1 MRKVLY
7 IIPSLELGGAE
18 MLLINHL
25 NKLNLKIYKPTL
37 LIVGDKVSL
46 VSQINK
52 DIDVIKINASKS
64 NYLFKLPKIFLTV
77 NSLKPDVIH
86 SHLFMANI
94 LSRFVGIFTNAI
106 VINHFH
112 GLSRWLSKPKLIFD
126 KITQPLMD
134 FGIVVSDK
142 SYTLRL
148 HREKINPTK
157 LKLIYNFINQFPE
170 NLKYKE
176 FTGETLILG
185 MACRLIP
192 LKNIPS
198 VIKLVQ
204 YLNESGLSVNLEI
217 AGSGPEKDRIS
228 KLIKE
233 LDLSK
238 NVKLLG
244 FQSDL
249 KAFYKRINI
258 YVISSETEDLPLS
271 LAEAMSYGCAIIS
284 SDVGGIKCVLDQGE
298 GLVVNRV
305 DDNSFETIL
314 NYINNLDF
322 ELVYSKN
329 RKLSKSLFH
338 FSTYSSNMENLY
350 IKNGR

>member
-25 NKLNLKIYKPTL
+25 NKLDLEFYKPIL
-37 LIVGDKVSL
+37 LIVGKKIGLISH
-46 VSQINK
+46 INK
-52 DIDVIKINASKS
+52 DVAIIKINASKF
-64 NYLFKLPKIFLTV
+64 NYLLKLPKIFFTV

-86 SHLFMANI
+86 SHLYKANI

-106 VINHFH
+106 VINHYH
-112 GLSRWLSKPKLIFD
+112 GLSRWMSKPKLIFD

-134 FGIVVSDK
+134 IGVVVSDK
-142 SYTLRL
+142 SYALRL
-148 HREKINPTK
+148 NREKITPSK

-170 NLKYKE
+170 SIKYKE
-176 FTGETLILG
+176 STGETLTLG

-192 LKNIPS
+192 IKNIPN
-198 VIKLVQ
+198 VIKLVK

-217 AGSGPEKDRIS
+217 AGSGPEQDRIS
-228 KLIKE
+228 SLIKE
-233 LDLSK
+233 LDLS
-238 NVKLLG
+238 NNIKLLG

-249 KAFYKRINI
+249 EAFYKRINI
-258 YVISSETEDLPLS
+258 YVVSSETEDFPLS
-271 LAEAMSYGCAIIS
+271 LSESMSYGCAVIS
-284 SDVGGIKCVLDQGE
+284 SDVGGIKNVIDQGE

-305 DDNSFETIL
+305 DNSSFETIL
-314 NYINNLDF
+314 NYIKNLDF

-338 FSTYSSNMENLY
+338 FSTYSSKMVNLY
-350 IKNGR
+350 TKNGR

>member
-25 NKLNLKIYKPTL
+25 NKLDLEFYKPTL
-37 LIVGDKVSL
+37 LIVGNKTSL
-46 VSQINK
+46 TSHVNK
-52 DIDVIKINASKS
+52 DVAIIKINASKS
-64 NYLFKLPKIFLTV
+64 NYLLKLPKIFLAV
-77 NSLKPDVIH
+77 NNLKPDVIH
-86 SHLFMANI
+86 SHLFKANI

-106 VINHFH
+106 VINHYH
-112 GLSRWLSKPKLIFD
+112 GLSRWMSKSKLIFD

-134 FGIVVSDK
+134 FGVVVSDK
-142 SYTLRL
+142 SYALRL
-148 HREKINPTK
+148 NREKINSSK

-170 NLKYKE
+170 SIKYKE
-176 FTGETLILG
+176 FSGETLILG

-198 VIKLVQ
+198 VIKLVK

-217 AGSGPEKDRIS
+217 AGSGPEQDRIS
-228 KLIKE
+228 NLIKE

-238 NVKLLG
+238 RVKLLG

-249 KAFYKRINI
+249 EAFYKRINI
-258 YVISSETEDLPLS
+258 YVVSSETEDFPLS
-271 LAEAMSYGCAIIS
+271 LSESMSYGCAVIS
-284 SDVGGIKCVLDQGE
+284 SDVGGIKSILDQGE
-298 GLVVNRV
+298 GLIVNRF
-305 DDNSFETIL
+305 DNSSFEAIL
-314 NYINNLDF
+314 NYIKNIDF

-329 RKLSKSLFH
+329 RALSKSLFH
-338 FSTYSSNMENLY
+338 FSTYLSKMENLY
-350 IKNGR
+350 TKNGR